1 MRKTR
6 RALVS
11 LPILASAVAALAG
24 LAAPTAPSGHL
35 EHLRLLP
42 PVVLR
47 GEKGWTLEE
56 RMRHYKVEGV
66 SVAVF
71 RDFSV
76 VWTEARGLADRETK
90 QPATPD
96 TLFQAGSISKPVAA
110 TAVLRKVE
118 AGELDLGKD
127 VNAYLKS
134 WKLPDSP
141 AAAGKKATLERI
153 LSHSAGLT
161 VHGFPGYA
169 VGEPVPTVPQVL
181 DGAPPANTAPVRI
194 DIEPG
199 TQYRYSGGGYTIAQL
214 ALTDVTGKPFP
225 ELMRQLVLEPAGM
238 ASSTY
243 SQPLPPE
250 KLRLAAAGYRR
261 DGTPIVGKR
270 HTYPEMAAAGL
281 WTTAGDLARFAIAIG
296 RSIRGDAGTLL
307 SKDMASRMTTRV
319 KGDAGLGLFLERH
332 QARTSFGHDGA
343 DEGFQALLIADRE
356 GGFGAAVM
364 VNSDN
369 GINLAVEILRG
380 IESEYE
386 WGYLPPPVEVVKLPP
401 ADLDALSGRYQ
412 INGDD
417 VLPLS
422 VAGGRLLGRAGTTQ
436 EFELHAVNRDRFV
449 RKDRQ
454 IVYEV
459 ERGGG
464 GGVTGIRVVPQGDDP
479 FMAPRVETAKRF
491 PSEDLAAGRMDEALA
506 GYRKLF
512 AEKPSDPG
520 ISESRLNNLGYQLA
534 AGGELP
540 KAAAILK
547 LNTELYP
554 ASSNTYDSLA
564 EISIAAGDR
573 AGALAASRKVLEVL
587 PGDSKANEAA
597 RSQLRANAEKRIR
610 ELSAPDEKK

>member
-1 MRKTR
+1 MRKPR
-6 RALVS
+6 RVLLAA
-11 LPILASAVAALAG
+11 PILAVL
-24 LAAPTAPSGHL
+24 LAASPAPGHL

-47 GEKGWTLEE
+47 GEKGWSLEE

-71 RDFSV
+71 RDFRV
-76 VWTEARGLADRETK
+76 VWTEARGFADRETK

-118 AGELDLGKD
+118 AGELDLGHD

-134 WKLPDSP
+134 WKLPESP
-141 AAAGKKATLERI
+141 ASAGKKATLERI

-161 VHGFPGYA
+161 IHGFPGYA

-214 ALTDVTGKPFP
+214 ALTDVIGKPFP
-225 ELMRQLVLEPAGM
+225 DLMRQLVLEPAGM
-238 ASSTY
+238 TSSTY
-243 SQPLPPE
+243 AQPLPPE

-261 DGTPIVGKR
+261 DGTAIPGKR

-296 RSIRGDAGTLL
+296 RSIRGESGALL
-307 SKDMASRMTTRV
+307 SKEMASRMTTRV
-319 KGDAGLGLFLERH
+319 KGDAGLGLFLDRH

-369 GINLAVEILRG
+369 GINLAEEILRG
-380 IESEYE
+380 IEIEYE

-401 ADLDALSGRYQ
+401 ADLDMVSGRYE

-422 VAGGRLLGRAGTTQ
+422 VTGGRLLGRAGTPQ

-449 RKDRQ
+449 RKDRE
-454 IVYEV
+454 IVYEI
-459 ERGGG
+459 ERGG
-464 GGVTGIRVVPQGDDP
+464 GGVTGVRVVAEGGTA
-479 FMAPRVETAKRF
+479 FVARRVAAEKRY
-491 PSEDLAAGRMDEALA
+491 PSEDLAAGRIEEALA

-512 AEKPSDPG
+512 AEKPSDQG
-520 ISESRLNNLGYQLA
+520 ASESRLNNLGYQLA
-534 AGGELP
+534 AGGERP
-540 KAAAILK
+540 KALAILR

-554 ASSNTYDSLA
+554 GSSNTYDSLA
-564 EISIAAGDR
+564 EVSLDAGDR
-573 AGALAASRKVLEVL
+573 AGALAASRRVLEVL
-587 PGDSKANEAA
+587 PGDSKANEGA
-597 RSQLRANAEKRIR
+597 RAQLRANAEKRIR
-610 ELSAPDEKK
+610 ELYAPAGEKK